1 MTDKL
6 YTNPPGY
13 SNVNNVYNRAPCA
26 KQPPDPNQQ
35 FYAYNMPTNNYNQLE
50 AFNVLSPQNCHKNQN
65 VCMYPDTLNWDNR
78 MCEDALKIPD
88 KIEMIEI
95 TSKDLSPASYCSNLD
110 LLMPDFYKTLGK
122 DLNYFN
128 NGQYNYNC
136 NQKIEYPSCAQSNQ
150 GPQTEKTVKYCSI
163 QNMQKSQDYDY
174 HGYNSSYPEQGYK
187 SVAQAGQEFY
197 NFYDNSKILEPLH
210 NQYFD
215 LPADSFQPIDQ
226 QTEGSNDESDIIVE
240 ESDEEIV
247 DCAEYDSK
255 KFPSEA
261 NKCVICNVSY
271 TPLGTQFYFLT
282 LKSPLTMS
290 SQKPVF
296 TKIVSIVG
304 KICNET
310 NYLCS
315 ECLGLINTIDHLQL
329 KLDNFNAELLMKFK
343 RTCRDNNVVCDND
356 RSRRKRFRPRQE
368 RKLKCKLCKKV
379 LSLRQV
385 CQSHLQRHKFKGFLC
400 ELCGKI
406 SPTKRRFRLH
416 YRKHRRKAPKIDS
429 FACSNCPKTFRTRSN
444 LVEHE
449 NYCLGLLP
457 HNCKFCDKKFPS
469 TTKLKNHV
477 KLKHDKKFVAIC
489 SICNIGF
496 VKLSDYKSHKI
507 SHSTDKKYACAKCD
521 KSYKTLSNLNFHMK
535 VHNSKLPFIC
545 PVCDR
550 GFMRKEYLEAHV
562 NNHNGVKNFAC
573 SVCHKKFVSQKNLD
587 SHLKYHDG
595 TAKTKTCNVCGKV
608 MTTGFEEHL
617 RIHNDLREFECDQ
630 CDNRFNTKG
639 TLAKHKK
646 RKHVND

>member
-1 MTDKL
+1 
-6 YTNPPGY
+6 
-13 SNVNNVYNRAPCA
+13 
-26 KQPPDPNQQ
+26 
-35 FYAYNMPTNNYNQLE
+35 
-50 AFNVLSPQNCHKNQN
+50 
-65 VCMYPDTLNWDNR
+65 
-78 MCEDALKIPD
+78 
-88 KIEMIEI
+88 
-95 TSKDLSPASYCSNLD
+95 
-110 LLMPDFYKTLGK
+110 
-122 DLNYFN
+122 
-128 NGQYNYNC
+128 
-136 NQKIEYPSCAQSNQ
+136 
-150 GPQTEKTVKYCSI
+150 
-163 QNMQKSQDYDY
+163 
-174 HGYNSSYPEQGYK
+174 
-187 SVAQAGQEFY
+187 
-197 NFYDNSKILEPLH
+197 
-210 NQYFD
+210 
-215 LPADSFQPIDQ
+215 
-226 QTEGSNDESDIIVE
+226 
-240 ESDEEIV
+240 
-247 DCAEYDSK
+247 
-255 KFPSEA
+255 
-261 NKCVICNVSY
+261 
-271 TPLGTQFYFLT
+271 
-282 LKSPLTMS
+282 
-290 SQKPVF
+290 
-296 TKIVSIVG
+296 
-304 KICNET
+304 
-310 NYLCS
+310 
-315 ECLGLINTIDHLQL
+315 
-329 KLDNFNAELLMKFK
+329 
-343 RTCRDNNVVCDND
+343 
-356 RSRRKRFRPRQE
+356 
-368 RKLKCKLCKKV
+368 
-379 LSLRQV
+379 
-385 CQSHLQRHKFKGFLC
+385 
-400 ELCGKI
+400 
-406 SPTKRRFRLH
+406 
-416 YRKHRRKAPKIDS
+416 
-429 FACSNCPKTFRTRSN
+429 
-444 LVEHE
+444 VEHE